1 MKTDNLLTIKDV
13 VINKGLKLPDITLSS
28 GDILWL
34 QTDNNLQ
41 ADVFSSFML
50 GLFEIKQGKATLAGN
65 DITRNIKIISYTDI
79 SRWNPKTDTV
89 ATFIKL
95 LAHAGNF
102 QISSVMNEF
111 RRILDGMGAGYALNL
126 NFDEMSVN
134 TKIMVSTATTLSMPR
149 LVVMLLEPFTG
160 LDKEGIA
167 FISNEIKKTALDG
180 SSLIIISDSE
190 PSVHSKHVKMGFG
203 S

>member
-126 NFDEMSVN
+126 N